1 MNFVSEIAF
10 GAKESLL
17 CRIIYDIQDK
27 KVKLIL
33 NRTFNVYR
41 LRKDIIWVP
50 ELQKSF
56 MIIMKNI
63 FA

>member
-41 LRKDIIWVP
+41 LSKDIMIP

-56 MIIMKNI
+56 INTIKNDST
-63 FA
+63 